1 MIIHKFPCLRVLN
14 SVTEYRALVH
24 DTDDILLKLKVHAVE
39 HSVIV
44 LVLRRCN
51 FFTPD
56 IDSDVLGAVAD
67 RGAGHVHSRI
77 ACADDR
83 DLVAQFVYIRAV
95 QVVDRVE
102 DMTESL
108 SGHAQLARL
117 PGAGSYEDAAV
128 TVVKEIL
135 DTCGSAQFEVGT
147 EQNAHVAHP
156 AVVSVQNGLGKTEL
170 RNAVA
175 KDSAD
180 LLTCLKYGDLVA
192 AAGQNDRDRNSRGA
206 CSDNADLHTVGRCA
220 GKIEPLE
227 AGVGNIVFD
236 RRKVNRLALDPADAM
251 PFALVLMVADEGADD
266 GQRIVFKKDLSR
278 FYHPVLLEQADY
290 FRNVRLNRTS
300 QHTAAGILALQASIS
315 FINYMYG
322 HCGPPI
328 PAEIIA
334 LD

>member
-1 MIIHKFPCLRVLN
+1 MA
-14 SVTEYRALVH
+14 E
-24 DTDDILLKLKVHAVE
+24 
-39 HSVIV
+39 
-44 LVLRRCN
+44 
-51 FFTPD
+51 
-56 IDSDVLGAVAD
+56 G
-67 RGAGHVHSRI
+67 
-77 ACADDR
+77 
-83 DLVAQFVYIRAV
+83 
-95 QVVDRVE
+95 
-102 DMTESL
+102 L
-108 SGHAQLARL
+108 SGHAQFARL
-117 PGAGSYEDAAV
+117 PCSGTYEDAAV
-128 TVVKEIL
+128 TVVKEVL
-135 DTCGSAQFEVGT
+135 NACGSAQFEVGT
-147 EQNAHVAHP
+147 EQNSHVAHP
-156 AVVSVQNGLGKTEL
+156 AVVSVQNGLGKAEL

-175 KDSAD
+175 KDSSD
-180 LLTCLKYGDLVA
+180 LLTGLKYGDLVA

-236 RRKVNRLALDPADAM
+236 RRKVNRLALDPTDAM

-278 FYHPVLLEQADY
+278 FHHPVLLEQADY